1 MAKLRFLVVG
11 SGWRSL
17 FYVRIAQALPQQFE
31 LCAVLCRSQEK
42 AEQIRRYGAPVSA
55 SPEQCAAMRP
65 DFVVVAVNKASLAQV
80 SREWIERGF
89 AVLCETPAALETD
102 QLRTLW
108 KLHTSGAKLQI
119 AEQYW
124 LYPAVAA
131 KLQAVRQG
139 LVGQPAFARLSL
151 AHGYHA
157 ASLARSFLGT
167 GMQPV
172 TVEGRT
178 WPVEIIETD
187 SRWGKIEHGP
197 LVQKTL
203 QRHTLQFA
211 GGAVAFVDFCN
222 VQYHSDLRATHLNIQ
237 GPRGELDDETLRWLD
252 ERAEPQQAQIQCQ
265 QGLYTLGERVLYRTP
280 FYGSG
285 LNQDETA
292 IATFLAG
299 MERYLSAGEAV
310 YPLAD
315 ALQDAYLGILMERSL
330 TASEP
335 VQSQSQPWMRE
346 NEG

>member
-42 AEQIRRYGAPVSA
+42 AEQYRRYGAPVSA

-80 SREWIERGF
+80 SKEWIERGF

-131 KLQAVRQG
+131 KLEAVRQG

-178 WPVEIIETD
+178 WPVEI
-187 SRWGKIEHGP
+187 
-197 LVQKTL
+197 
-203 QRHTLQFA
+203 
-211 GGAVAFVDFCN
+211 N
-222 VQYHSDLRATHLNIQ
+222 
-237 GPRGELDDETLRWLD
+237 
-252 ERAEPQQAQIQCQ
+252 
-265 QGLYTLGERVLYRTP
+265 
-280 FYGSG
+280 
-285 LNQDETA
+285 
-292 IATFLAG
+292 
-299 MERYLSAGEAV
+299 
-310 YPLAD
+310 
-315 ALQDAYLGILMERSL
+315 
-330 TASEP
+330 
-335 VQSQSQPWMRE
+335 
-346 NEG
+346 